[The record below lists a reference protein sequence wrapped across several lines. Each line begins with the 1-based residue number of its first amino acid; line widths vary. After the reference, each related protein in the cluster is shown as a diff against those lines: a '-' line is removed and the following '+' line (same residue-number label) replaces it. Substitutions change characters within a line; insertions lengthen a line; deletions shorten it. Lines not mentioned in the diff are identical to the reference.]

1 MPDAAAP
8 PPRLGIL
15 NGVGAAGAAG
25 VRLPRALS
33 AITAAPSTPNHA
45 AVPAHRQAGG
55 RAAKAPPPSPS
66 RRGTP
71 VVGTVAAPGGSDSD
85 GRKLSRLKTQN
96 AAAALPDRQ

>member
-55 RAAKAPPPSPS
+55 RAAKAPPPLPPGEALQSWSQSP
-66 RRGTP
+66 RRM
-71 VVGTVAAPGGSDSD
+71 APTRTDGSYRD
-85 GRKLSRLKTQN
+85 
-96 AAAALPDRQ
+96 